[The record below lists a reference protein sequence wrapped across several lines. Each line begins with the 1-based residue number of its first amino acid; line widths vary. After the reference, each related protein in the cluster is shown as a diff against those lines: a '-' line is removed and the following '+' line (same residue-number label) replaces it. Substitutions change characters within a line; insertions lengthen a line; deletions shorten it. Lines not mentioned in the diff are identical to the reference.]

1 MDKVKNWSGGL
12 YRREGEKDGGK
23 ERGSMIQRER
33 HVYIIRN
40 TNHILTSHRKA
51 YYFIK
56 LLRNTYKC
64 THTNAHMQAHIQ
76 AHTPMCM
83 VSGVTLHGE
92 TMIPPDYLPRKCFL
106 SVCPSVPGGGSQGW
120 FKASEISLRP

>member
-1 MDKVKNWSGGL
+1 
-12 YRREGEKDGGK
+12 
-23 ERGSMIQRER
+23 MIQRER
-33 HVYIIRN
+33 QGYIISN
-40 TNHILTSHRKA
+40 TKHMLISHRKA

-92 TMIPPDYLPRKCFL
+92 TMIPPDYLPRKFSYQFARVYL
-106 SVCPSVPGGGSQGW
+106 EVVLKGGS
-120 FKASEISLRP
+120 KPARSPLDLEIMSAL